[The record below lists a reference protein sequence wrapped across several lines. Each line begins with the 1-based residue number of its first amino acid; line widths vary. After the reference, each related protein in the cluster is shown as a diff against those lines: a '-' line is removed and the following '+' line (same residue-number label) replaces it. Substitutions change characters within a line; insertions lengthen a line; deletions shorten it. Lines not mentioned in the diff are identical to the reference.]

1 MAASAG
7 ENRAGAT
14 PTDPGHVPEHPKNV
28 NPMKGRVVAI
38 GDTPASWGNIANIV
52 TVIRILLA
60 PVFIVLLL
68 TDGGHDG
75 YVRYI
80 AAVLFVLAITTD
92 SVDGLLARQ
101 RNLVTDLGKLIDP
114 IADKVLTGGALVGL
128 SILGEIPWWI
138 TIVIL
143 VREIGITVFRFI
155 ALRDRVIAASWLGKL
170 KTVAQAVAISFAL
183 FPFWQLVGS
192 WVNWVNAVLIVLAL
206 VLTVVS
212 GIEYLWQA
220 WKVGRAKRIEL
231 PE

>member
-1 MAASAG
+1 MAGTADTGPA
-7 ENRAGAT
+7 
-14 PTDPGHVPEHPKNV
+14 DPGSSRGRSERV
-28 NPMKGRVVAI
+28 NPMKGRVVSK
-38 GDTPASWGNIANIV
+38 GESTASAGNIANIV

-60 PVFIVLLL
+60 PVFIWLLL
-68 TDGGHDG
+68 SDGGQDG

-143 VREIGITVFRFI
+143 VREIGITVFRFV

-170 KTVAQAVAISFAL
+170 KTVVQAVAISFAL
-183 FPFWQLVGS
+183 FPFWQLFGH
-192 WVNWVNAVLIVLAL
+192 WINWVNAVLIVLAL
-206 VLTVVS
+206 ALTVFS

-220 WKVGRAKRIEL
+220 WKAGRAKRIEL

>member
-1 MAASAG
+1 M
-7 ENRAGAT
+7 R
-14 PTDPGHVPEHPKNV
+14 
-28 NPMKGRVVAI
+28 GRVVAK
-38 GDTPASWGNIANIV
+38 GEGTASAGNIANIV

-60 PVFIVLLL
+60 PVFIYLLL
-68 TDGGHDG
+68 LDDRHDG

-128 SILGEIPWWI
+128 SILGEVPWWI
-138 TIVIL
+138 TIVIV
-143 VREIGITVFRFI
+143 VREVGITVFRFI
-155 ALRDRVIAASWLGKL
+155 ALRDRVIAASWLGKV
-170 KTVAQAVAISFAL
+170 KTVAQAVAISLAL
-183 FPFWQLVGS
+183 FPFWQLLGG
-192 WVNWVNAVLIVLAL
+192 WVNVVNAVFIVIAL

-212 GIEYLWQA
+212 GLEYLWQA
-220 WKVGRAKRIEL
+220 WKVGRAKRVEL

>member
-1 MAASAG
+1 MASSADS
-7 ENRAGAT
+7 GAT
-14 PTDPGHVPEHPKNV
+14 EPAAAPEHHDRV

-38 GDTPASWGNIANIV
+38 GDTPASAGNIANIV

-60 PVFIVLLL
+60 PVFIYLLL
-68 TDGGHDG
+68 LDNGHDS
-75 YVRYI
+75 YIRYI
-80 AAVLFVLAITTD
+80 AAVLFVFAITTD

-155 ALRDRVIAASWLGKL
+155 ALRDRVISASWLGKV
-170 KTVAQAVAISFAL
+170 KTVVQAVAISFAL
-183 FPFWQLVGS
+183 FPFWQLLGQ
-192 WVNWVNAVLIVLAL
+192 WINWVNAVLIVLAL

-212 GIEYLWQA
+212 GVEYLWQA
-220 WKVGRAKRIEL
+220 WKAGRAKRIEL

>member
-1 MAASAG
+1 MAVEPS
-7 ENRAGAT
+7 T
-14 PTDPGHVPEHPKNV
+14 PRV
-28 NPMKGRVVAI
+28 NPPGTNPPRTNPPRTNPMRGRVLAT
-38 GDTPASWGNIANIV
+38 GDTPASAGNIANIV

-68 TDGGHDG
+68 EDGGRDG
-75 YVRYI
+75 YLRYI
-80 AAVLFVLAITTD
+80 AAILFIFAIVTD

-138 TIVIL
+138 TTVIL
-143 VREIGITVFRFI
+143 VREIGITVYRFI
-155 ALRDRVIAASWLGKL
+155 ALRDRVIAASWLGKV

-183 FPFWQLVGS
+183 FPFWQFLGG
-192 WVNWVNAVLIVLAL
+192 WINWVNAVLIVIAL
-206 VLTVVS
+206 VLTVFS
-212 GIEYLWQA
+212 GVEYLRQA
-220 WKVGRAKRIEL
+220 YKLGRAKRVKL

>member
-1 MAASAG
+1 MAGSADG
-7 ENRAGAT
+7 TSADGT
-14 PTDPGHVPEHPKNV
+14 PGVTPPRVTPPRV
-28 NPMKGRVVAI
+28 NPMRGRVVAK
-38 GDTPASWGNIANIV
+38 GDTMASAGNIANIV

-68 TDGGHDG
+68 EDAGKDG
-75 YVRYI
+75 YLRYI
-80 AAVLFVLAITTD
+80 AAILFVFAIVTD

-143 VREIGITVFRFI
+143 VREVGITVFRFI
-155 ALRDRVIAASWLGKL
+155 ALRDRVIAASWLGKV

-183 FPFWQLVGS
+183 FPFWQFLGS
-192 WVNWVNAVLIVLAL
+192 WINVVNAVLIAIALA
-206 VLTVVS
+206 LTVVS
-212 GIEYLWQA
+212 GVEYLWQA
-220 WKVGRAKRIEL
+220 YRVGRAKRIEL

>member
-1 MAASAG
+1 MAESADPP
-7 ENRAGAT
+7 AG
-14 PTDPGHVPEHPKNV
+14 PGAPRSGSPRV
-28 NPMKGRVVAI
+28 NPMRGRVVAK
-38 GDTPASWGNIANIV
+38 GDTTASAGNIANIV

-68 TDGGHDG
+68 EDGGRDG
-75 YVRYI
+75 YLRYI
-80 AAVLFVLAITTD
+80 AAILFVLAIVTD

-128 SILGEIPWWI
+128 SILGEVPWWI
-138 TIVIL
+138 TLVIL

-155 ALRDRVIAASWLGKL
+155 ALRDRVIAASWLGKV

-183 FPFWQLVGS
+183 FPFWQFLGS
-192 WVNWVNAVLIVLAL
+192 WINVLNAVLIVVAL
-206 VLTVVS
+206 IFTFVS
-212 GIEYLWQA
+212 GLEYLWQA
-220 WKVGRAKRIEL
+220 YRVGRAKRIEL

>member
-1 MAASAG
+1 M
-7 ENRAGAT
+7 
-14 PTDPGHVPEHPKNV
+14 PEHPKNA

-52 TVIRILLA
+52 TVVRILLA
-60 PVFIVLLL
+60 PVFIYLLL
-68 TDGGHDG
+68 FDNGHDT

-80 AAVLFVLAITTD
+80 AALLFVFAITTD

-143 VREIGITVFRFI
+143 VREIGITVFRFL

-170 KTVAQAVAISFAL
+170 KTVIQAVAISFAL
-183 FPFWQLVGS
+183 FPFWQFVGH
-192 WVNWVNAVLIVLAL
+192 WINWVNAVLIVLAL
-206 VLTVVS
+206 ALTVFS

-220 WKVGRAKRIEL
+220 WKAGRAKVIEL